1 MERKTSRTVIFT
13 ACILIQLMAPLFTF
27 AKDIKME
34 GETTLKHRTL
44 TGKSDE
50 DVNSTP
56 ASTETGKTVTENHG
70 KMNDKD
76 EDDKIQS
83 EAWQKYKS
91 MSFMDKYKMEK
102 SARVPSV
109 MYYGDVFFSFQEIRW
124 LLASSTCQIQ

>member
-1 MERKTSRTVIFT
+1 
-13 ACILIQLMAPLFTF
+13 
-27 AKDIKME
+27 ME

-56 ASTETGKTVTENHG
+56 ASTDTGKTVTENHG

-76 EDDKIQS
+76 EDDKMQS

-109 MYYGDVFFSFQEIRW
+109 MYYGDVFSLSKKLDGFLHHQHVKYSRTLERPNMI
-124 LLASSTCQIQ
+124 